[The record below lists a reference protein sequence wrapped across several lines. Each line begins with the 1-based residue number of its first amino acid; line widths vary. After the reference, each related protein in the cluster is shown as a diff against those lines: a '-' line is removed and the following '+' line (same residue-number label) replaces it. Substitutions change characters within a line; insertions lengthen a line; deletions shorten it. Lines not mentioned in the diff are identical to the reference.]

1 MNPFLKLVAEYIHL
15 NYKDSLENLCIVLPN
30 KRGALFLKHHLA
42 QTYGKTIWLPTL
54 ISAEE
59 FVSELSELKTLEEI
73 DLVCHLYE
81 SYKVCYGADAEPFD
95 SFVKWGQLILQDF
108 NEIDRYLADSEQLY
122 ENLKDIKVIENW
134 SLGEENLSEYQINY
148 LKFMNSIGAI
158 YKHYSNFLITNK
170 WAYQGLAYKQAVANI
185 KTSKYPNQFKKLLFC
200 GFNALNAS
208 ELHIINYLHLQQKAD
223 ILWDADEYYLN
234 NKNQEAGLFLRNN
247 FNLFKQTEKQF
258 IENNFSQKKDIKIIS
273 VPKQIG
279 QAQVVKQTIQSYIDN
294 NVPLDKVA
302 VVLANE
308 KLLWPV
314 LQQLP
319 SGVQYVN
326 ITMEYPLRYTAAYS
340 LIEQLLQIHLNFAK
354 QTKKQKTIYHKDL
367 VSLLRQPL
375 FLNYLGSKT
384 QQLNT
389 YKIIEQINARNVS
402 FVTSKNLQQL
412 FEDNYSSIQYLLQP
426 TPTILNLCE
435 LILNVLT
442 NLIECFSKQKASN
455 QSSLELE
462 YLQILTKNFNRLND
476 TILKYSYFND
486 IKSFKQLFNQVVG
499 NSTAP
504 FIGEPL
510 RGLQIMGVLETR
522 TLDFEYLILVN
533 VNEGVLPSGK
543 SINSFIPNDLKRA
556 FGLPLYLEKDA
567 IYAYHFYRLLQRAS
581 EVTITYDSVTDTF
594 GKGEKSRF
602 VTQLQL
608 EMKQYNPNIS
618 ITEEVAVN
626 SEFPEKTSNVIVIDK
641 NEESLRRILKKA
653 TSNDD
658 YSALSPSA
666 LITLKECSLKFYFR
680 YGAGLKE
687 TVEVEESAEAN
698 TFGSILHLS
707 LENLYKEFTG
717 KVIHETD
724 LQQALKNKKITVQ
737 QSFVSFFDGAELSGK
752 SLLQEE
758 VINVYVEKL
767 IKSDIKLI
775 ADLKKQNQFL
785 TLNKLEQEFSASLI
799 VTLSRNPERSRREN
813 EEEETKQQTIY
824 IKGKIDRIDSYGG
837 FVRILDYKN
846 SVHYTDSFVF
856 TDFEKLFTDKNYNKQ
871 FQLLMYA
878 WLLHKNNFCAPEK
891 MQPGIIPF
899 KEFLPE
905 PKYILKDKKTP
916 LILTVQFLNEFESH
930 LITFIESIFNT
941 ALPFAQTDDVKTCEY
956 CAYNSI
962 CNIS

>member
-1 MNPFLKLVAEYIHL
+1 MIPFLKLVAEHIHL
-15 NYKDSLENLCIVLPN
+15 NYKDSVENLCIVLPN
-30 KRGALFLKHHLA
+30 KRGALFFKQHLA
-42 QTYGKTIWLPTL
+42 QTFAKTMWLPAIL
-54 ISAEE
+54 SAEE
-59 FVSELSELKTLEEI
+59 FIAEISELKTLDEI
-73 DLVCHLYE
+73 DLICHLYE
-81 SYKVCYGADAEPFD
+81 SYKYCYGEGAEPFD

-134 SLGEENLSEYQINY
+134 SLGQENLTDYQTNY

-158 YKHYSNFLITNK
+158 YKHFTAFLLANK

-185 KTSKYPNQFKKLLFC
+185 QSSQFPLQFKKTIFC

-208 ELHIINYLHLQQKAD
+208 ELKIINHMLHGKTAD
-223 ILWDADEYYLN
+223 LLWDADEYYLN
-234 NKNQEAGLFLRNN
+234 DINQEAGLFLRNN
-247 FNLFKQTEKQF
+247 FKHFNINHKQF
-258 IENNFSQKKDIKIIS
+258 LQTNFRNKKNINVIS

-279 QAQVVKQTIQSYIDN
+279 QAQVVKQTIQYYLN
-294 NVPLDKVA
+294 NNIPLDKVA

-319 SGVQYVN
+319 GGVEHVN
-326 ITMEYPLRYTAAYS
+326 ITMEYPIRYTAAYG
-340 LIEQLLQIHLNFAK
+340 LIEQLLQIHFNFSK
-354 QTKKQKTIYHKDL
+354 QSKKQKTIYYKDL
-367 VSLLRQPL
+367 IALLRQPL
-375 FLNYLGSKT
+375 FANYISAYSGSVEI
-384 QQLNT
+384 N
-389 YKIIEQINARNVS
+389 KIISQIAIRNLSFITLKNLEQIFNDNFKTVKKLFNPGYSINELCRVLNNVI
-402 FVTSKNLQQL
+402 T
-412 FEDNYSSIQYLLQP
+412 
-426 TPTILNLCE
+426 E
-435 LILNVLT
+435 LIGLFGNMV
-442 NLIECFSKQKASN
+442 SSN
-455 QSSLELE
+455 QNSLELE
-462 YLQILTKNFNRLND
+462 YLQILSQNFNRLND
-476 TILKYSYFND
+476 IVLKYNYFND
-486 IKSFKQLFNQVVG
+486 IKAFKQLFNQVVG

-510 RGLQIMGVLETR
+510 KGLQIMGVLETR

-602 VTQLQL
+602 ITQLEFEL
-608 EMKQYNPNIS
+608 KRYNPEIK
-618 ITEEVAVN
+618 IEERVAVN
-626 SEFPEKTSNVIVIDK
+626 PDISAKTDNTITVQK
-641 NEESLRRILKKA
+641 NNESLKHIINKSL
-653 TSNDD
+653 SNDEFG
-658 YSALSPSA
+658 ALSPSS
-666 LITLKECSLKFYFR
+666 LMMLKECGLKFYFR

-717 KVIHETD
+717 KIIYEED
-724 LQQALKNKKITVQ
+724 LQQALKNKKTAVQ
-737 QSFVSFFDGAELSGK
+737 QSFINFFDGVELSGK
-752 SLLQEE
+752 RLLQEE

-767 IKSDIKLI
+767 IKNDLKLI
-775 ADLKKQNQFL
+775 TDLKKQNQFL
-785 TLNKLEQEFSASLI
+785 TLNKLEQEFSGSI
-799 VTLSRNPERSRREN
+799 TITRNLKPEI
-813 EEEETKQQTIY
+813 IY
-824 IKGKIDRIDSYGG
+824 IKGKIDRIDSFGG

-846 SVHYTDSFVF
+846 SIHPADNFIF
-856 TDFEKLFTDKNYNKQ
+856 EDFETLFTDKNYNKQ

-878 WLLHKNNFCAPEK
+878 WLLHKNNYCAPEK

-916 LILTVQFLNEFESH
+916 LVLTAEFLKEFETH
-930 LITFIESIFNT
+930 LIGFIENLFNHS
-941 ALPFAQTDDVKTCEY
+941 LLFIQTEDKTTCEY
-956 CAYNSI
+956 CAYKSI
-962 CNIS
+962 CNIN